1 MGLPLL
7 TRAADVTVVV
17 LLALSAQ
24 FQIWTRDAWVM
35 VVLLPTGAPARVR

>member
-24 FQIWTRDAWVM
+24 FQIWTRDASVM
-35 VVLLPTGAPARVR
+35 VVLLPTGAAARVR